1 MDKLTDPSSLR
12 QNAANNNESP
22 ATNWKENLAYLS
34 NYHTGTT
41 RECNQIIGE
50 MGDVLLEQRD
60 ISAAIVCYIL
70 SMNVT

>member
-50 MGDVLLEQRD
+50 MGDVLLE
-60 ISAAIVCYIL
+60 
-70 SMNVT
+70 